1 MGSESESEIRLNR
14 YLAQCGLGSRRKADE
29 MIASGNVFINGQ
41 RVTALGARVRPGV
54 DKVEYH
60 GKEVKPLRKL
70 EYFAFHK
77 PRGLMVTKN
86 DPEGRPTIYDALRRK
101 GLDADHLNYA
111 GRLDFNSEGL
121 LLLTNDGDLI
131 HALTHPRF
139 GIKKVYLVKV
149 NRRLTDEEIVRMKEG
164 IESEGQVL
172 HAADVR
178 QVEPETDGSQCWYQ
192 IDLFEGKN
200 RQVRRMFEGIGLL
213 VSRLRRVQFGTLR
226 LHDLPSGELRPLTQQ
241 EVAGLKNLGYKE
253 KK

>member
-1 MGSESESEIRLNR
+1 MENESSGEIRLNR

-29 MIASGNVFINGQ
+29 LIASGNVFINGQ
-41 RVTALGARVRPGV
+41 KVSGMGEHVRPGI

-70 EYFAFHK
+70 EYFAFNK
-77 PRGLMVTKN
+77 PRGLMVTRN
-86 DPEGRPTIYDALRRK
+86 DPEGRPTIYDALKQK
-101 GLDADHLNYA
+101 GKEAGHLNYA

-139 GIKKVYLVKV
+139 GIKKVYQVKV
-149 NRRLTDEEIVRMKEG
+149 NRKLTSDEISRMKEG

-178 QVEPETDGSQCWYQ
+178 QVEIESGGSQCWYQ
-192 IDLFEGKN
+192 VDLFEGKN
-200 RQVRRMFEGIGLL
+200 RQVRRMFEGLGVL

-226 LHDLPSGELRPLTQQ
+226 LQDLPGGELRQLT
-241 EVAGLKNLGYKE
+241 EREIGGLKNLGYKG